1 MPMEYMPLPLDFGK
15 IMRQEEHPRCSLLDS
30 VKHHL
35 HLLVTTAFGE
45 FPEDPGFG
53 CGIWEFD
60 FDNLTSAHKLR
71 EYIRESLLLSVQR
84 HEGRV
89 GSARVTIGL
98 RQEQIPDQDSSR
110 VKKKIDV
117 TVNGV
122 LLLTNEPFTYR
133 DSFFVGPISYQ

>member
-1 MPMEYMPLPLDFGK
+1 MEYYTLPLDLGK
-15 IMRQEEHPRCSLLDS
+15 VMRQEEHPKCSLIES

-71 EYIRESLLLSVQR
+71 EYIRESLQASVLQ
-84 HEGRV
+84 HEQRV
-89 GSARVTIGL
+89 GHLRVTIGL
-98 RQEQIPDQDSSR
+98 RQEEVPEQESSR
-110 VKKKIDV
+110 VKKRIDV
-117 TVNGV
+117 TIAGV
-122 LLLTNEPFTYR
+122 LVSTNEPFVYR
-133 DSFFVGPISYQ
+133 DSFFVGPLSYQ

>member
-1 MPMEYMPLPLDFGK
+1 MEYYTLPLDLGK
-15 IMRQEEHPRCSLLDS
+15 VMRQEEHPKCSLIES

-71 EYIRESLLLSVQR
+71 EYIRESLQASVLR
-84 HEGRV
+84 HEQRV
-89 GSARVTIGL
+89 GNLRVTIGL
-98 RQEQIPDQDSSR
+98 RQEEVPEQESSR
-110 VKKKIDV
+110 VKKRIDV
-117 TVNGV
+117 VINGV
-122 LLLTNEPFTYR
+122 LLSTNEPFTYR
-133 DSFFVGPISYQ
+133 DSFFVGPLSYQ

>member
-1 MPMEYMPLPLDFGK
+1 MEYMSLPLDFGK
-15 IMRQEEHPRCSLLDS
+15 IMRQEEQPRCSLLDS

-71 EYIRESLLLSVQR
+71 EYIRESLLQSVQL
-84 HEGRV
+84 HEKRV
-89 GSARVTIGL
+89 SSVRVTIGL

-122 LLLTNEPFTYR
+122 LSLTNEPFTYR
-133 DSFFVGPISYQ
+133 DSFFVGPLSYQ

>member
-1 MPMEYMPLPLDFGK
+1 MEYYTLPLDLGK
-15 IMRQEEHPRCSLLDS
+15 VMRQEEHPKCSLMES

-71 EYIRESLLLSVQR
+71 EYIRESLHASVLK
-84 HEGRV
+84 HEQRV
-89 GSARVTIGL
+89 GNLRVTIGL
-98 RQEQIPDQDSSR
+98 RQEEVAEQESSR
-110 VKKKIDV
+110 VKKRIDV
-117 TVNGV
+117 TIAGV
-122 LLLTNEPFTYR
+122 LVSTNEPFVYR
-133 DSFFVGPISYQ
+133 DSFFVGPLSYQ